1 MKFEK
6 IAKEH
11 VNDII
16 KYIVSLG
23 GKKVCEAASGTIY
36 CELSPIKKI
45 RIADHLSS
53 KGKTEYL
60 HIIIQKEG
68 NRYKYICVFNRNLMI
83 LSDVGQVKQWI
94 KNMQFVMQVFTINGY
109 TLHHVDDEK
118 INSLKKDI
126 MLKDAKL
133 LSNKKEIEKLNKII
147 SEKDEQ
153 ITKYVKKYHEAC
165 EYHNRWQTA
174 QAKANKLHNQ
184 LQKVLQK
191 NHELKQQINVE

>member
-6 IAKEH
+6 VAKEH

-60 HIIIQKEG
+60 HIIVQKEG
-68 NRYKYICVFNRNLMI
+68 NRYKYICVLNRNLMI

-109 TLHHVDDEK
+109 TLHHVDDDK
-118 INSLKKDI
+118 IDLLKKDI
-126 MLKDAKL
+126 QLKDTKL
-133 LSNKKEIEKLNKII
+133 LNNKKEIEKLNKII

-153 ITKYVKKYHEAC
+153 ITKYVNKYHEAC

-174 QAKANKLHNQ
+174 QAKANKLHTQ
-184 LQKVLQK
+184 LQKVLQQ